1 VEAVAHIVEKYG
13 LTLSR
18 KHQTEI
24 QAMGRD
30 DLPALFH
37 ELGYVMGAEIGSE
50 RALYAEKLCQAGLR
64 LYAVDAWTAYKG
76 YREHVSQGKLDR
88 FYEETRRRLE
98 PFDCQIVRCF
108 SMDALK
114 LFADGSLDFV
124 YIDGNHDFQ
133 HAAEDIA
140 EWSRKV
146 KVGGIISGHDFSRN
160 KKKDYLCQVKDVVQA
175 WTYAHGITPWFITRG
190 DRRSPSWFWVKA
202 DA

>member
-1 VEAVAHIVEKYG
+1 MEAVAYIVEKYG
-13 LTLSR
+13 VSPHTKR
-18 KHQTEI
+18 QTEI
-24 QAMGRD
+24 PTMGRD
-30 DLPALFH
+30 DLPALFRD
-37 ELGYVMGAEIGSE
+37 LGFTVGAEIGTE
-50 RALYAEKLCQAGLR
+50 RALYAEKLCKAGLQ

-98 PFDCQIVRCF
+98 PYEGQIIRSF

-114 LFADGSLDFV
+114 LFKDGSLDFV

-133 HAAEDIA
+133 HAANDIA

-146 KVGGIISGHDFSRN
+146 RPGGIISGHDFSRN

-202 DA
+202 